1 MRTYFSVN
9 NDTSV
14 LNRGHVRGS
23 GKLVNQNHII
33 NRTLSIYSI
42 QKSSCANETLIKMMS
57 YLRPINLQPSRL
69 EILCQDSWL
78 SLTIILI
85 KRNFITESEDG
96 DESKKYD
103 IWNLRQKILT
113 EYIDFHLPARIQ
125 EITFLRGIQVLRN
138 ELSCNGDLFPNFF
151 RLFWRRG
158 FINLHLPQLLC
169 GEDRISAL
177 EFLVRYPT
185 FSKKEDDAFLMVENA
200 KFRLFDR
207 SGLNIEE
214 SYLMKR
220 VLRMLPYLRHC
231 ILWKS
236 CDDAMLHI
244 IGDSCPFLETL
255 DLWRSINVS
264 DSGIKGL
271 LHQEGKVSSTL
282 KRIVL
287 KDTSVT
293 VMGALE
299 VIIRCSI
306 LESMDL
312 NRGDVIQE
320 FFNMIGKKDRRESY
334 SLKSLFLPIGQGKRK
349 YEKYVKIL
357 PQIGRPNNLDYM
369 PLFKKLSGNYSA
381 KLDHFEVRQLTTL
394 KIEAM
399 HAQVPLNSIGE
410 NCPNLEEFHVIN
422 ARIFSSVLHKFQY
435 SNSEYE
441 DTDHTL
447 THEKSALHCLLYHAQ
462 NLEVIQA
469 TGSQDLSDDC
479 LKSILCDNPFKSL
492 KKFMLTSPFTFS
504 SDPPQVPLVLTS
516 SSVILLVENCP
527 NILCI
532 GDLRHWNI
540 FPAERKV
547 LIKRAQGSGSTLQS
561 YRTTTAPNP
570 KLFRSSSIGVVLQWN
585 KVAIYLG
592 QVVFEILNK
601 MHTMNLQSSEE
612 NPGCKENR
620 TDPEEIEGLERC
632 YALDTAA
639 LMGGNE
645 YLVFEIIDKLTQCTY
660 NKEESLALKWA
671 LSKLWTDEEG
681 TNEFLKTCDL
691 NQGHLLDF
699 FTPQMKE
706 SLPRIVATGLLFS
719 GRYDD
724 TKVYQNIDDPNNN
737 VIALN
742 MMHHNF
748 ESPIGKNY
756 EWNTL

>member
-1 MRTYFSVN
+1 
-9 NDTSV
+9 
-14 LNRGHVRGS
+14 
-23 GKLVNQNHII
+23 
-33 NRTLSIYSI
+33 
-42 QKSSCANETLIKMMS
+42 MMS

-96 DESKKYD
+96 DASKKYD

-312 NRGDVIQE
+312 NHGDVIQE

-334 SLKSLFLPIGQGKRK
+334 SLKSLFLPIVQGKENMRNMLK
-349 YEKYVKIL
+349 FFPKLEDLTIWTTCPYLKNFQEIIL
-357 PQIGRPNNLDYM
+357 PNLITLKLGGLHSSLILTEFLGSIG
-369 PLFKKLSGNYSA
+369 
-381 KLDHFEVRQLTTL
+381 RQLTTL

-422 ARIFSSVLHKFQY
+422 ARIFSSVLHKCSHTNFFIKLKFVYFFLVQY

-547 LIKRAQGSGSTLQS
+547 LIKRAQEWACL
-561 YRTTTAPNP
+561 
-570 KLFRSSSIGVVLQWN
+570 
-585 KVAIYLG
+585 
-592 QVVFEILNK
+592 
-601 MHTMNLQSSEE
+601 SESM
-612 NPGCKENR
+612 P
-620 TDPEEIEGLERC
+620 
-632 YALDTAA
+632 
-639 LMGGNE
+639 
-645 YLVFEIIDKLTQCTY
+645 
-660 NKEESLALKWA
+660 
-671 LSKLWTDEEG
+671 LS
-681 TNEFLKTCDL
+681 
-691 NQGHLLDF
+691 
-699 FTPQMKE
+699 
-706 SLPRIVATGLLFS
+706 
-719 GRYDD
+719 
-724 TKVYQNIDDPNNN
+724 
-737 VIALN
+737 
-742 MMHHNF
+742 
-748 ESPIGKNY
+748 
-756 EWNTL
+756 NTSF